1 MKKSIKNI
9 ATTVGALAYTY
20 GGYRLSKQMFDDPKT
35 KAGLEEARKVAGIS
49 SEEAEIVRTFLTFA
63 MAPIAPIM
71 YVFAK
76 TLALTEDFKET
87 FDKN

>member
-9 ATTVGALAYTY
+9 AMSVGALVYTY
-20 GGYRLSKQMFDDPKT
+20 CGYRMTKEMMDDPKS
-35 KAGLEEARKVAGIS
+35 KAYLEEVRKETGVS
-49 SEEAEIVRTFLTFA
+49 SEEAEVVWTFLTFA

-76 TLALTEDFKET
+76 TLALTEDLKET